1 MTKILG
7 LDLGTNSIGWAVVD
21 KENAKIIDAGVR
33 IFPAGKD
40 KLGSGDSEVSRNAL
54 RREKRQQRRGYFRRK
69 LRRIKLLEV
78 LRDADMCPLSMDELN
93 KWKKYSKNE
102 GAKNRTF
109 PNTEAFRNWLKMN
122 PYALRKKGLQ
132 EQISLYELGRVFYH
146 MIQHRGFLSTRK
158 DKDTG
163 KIFEGKEGIR
173 GIHETKEQL
182 AKHNTTLGSYLY
194 SIYPKEN
201 QSYKR
206 ITDHNGN
213 EARIRAR
220 YTLRDMYIHEFDEIW
235 NKQAEHL
242 GLDEIYVTK
251 TKTRFEKGSDRN
263 NRKKKKINYLIE
275 KYGKENVEIK
285 GDKIVT
291 KTSIPLKEY
300 LGGTRE
306 KLENGNI
313 KYKANESVL
322 FYQRPLRSQKQ
333 LLGKCSFEGYK
344 LYDKQNHK
352 YIEQG
357 PVPAAV
363 SHPEYE
369 EFRALQY
376 INNIEYA
383 DKKSRY
389 YRNLDEHQAEIV
401 MELFNAKKSN
411 FKFSEI
417 PKKLNL
423 SHVHFNYDN
432 EQQIPTNYTIVNL
445 KPLFPKEI
453 WAEHKNDIWHCFYF
467 FDDNEKLFQKLKKDY
482 QLKTDDQKIIEK
494 INLKDDYGNVSLKAI
509 RNITPF
515 LKKGYKFHVAV
526 ILGGVRNA
534 FRTTDDNGNPLD
546 RWDYFRDSHQEL
558 EKDIINIIKSKNKE
572 GEAIEQIKKY
582 LIQNN
587 YGFSNDD
594 RCFKKL
600 YHHSQ
605 QTIKKEQKDKIEE
618 IENLRNPVVQ
628 QSVSETKRIVNELIE
643 KYGKFDRIN
652 IELGRNIK
660 AGKDLRQKMT
670 QRIRENEAKNN
681 NARERILE
689 AGLRPTRDNV
699 QKYLLFEEI
708 EGKNGTALC
717 PYTGK
722 TMGVGDVIGT
732 NNTFQIEHIFP
743 RSTSLDDSF
752 GNKTLCESKF
762 NGLKG
767 NLTPFQFYQKNAD
780 KKLWGAENWDEIKKR
795 AFSVLP
801 YNKAKRFTS
810 ETDKKQFDE
819 KEFFEQQ
826 LNDSRYIAVK
836 TKEIVSEVCSDV
848 RVLSGGLTAELR
860 HLWGLNNILQPVEV
874 LDFDKAKVDAER
886 RIPHQLL
893 IDKEDKVIEIIP
905 TTNKKPDIEKN
916 EITIP
921 GLIKG
926 NKFEPVFKNIVKRP
940 FGVSEEH
947 KDGRYWVKLKTN
959 LDNIKIAPVF
969 TSPPSKNKDQIIIRG
984 MIKNNYF
991 SNDNLGRIATP
1002 KGFEDGVYRALF
1014 GVKNIQ
1020 LLQPEKNKQPKKS
1033 KNQLL
1038 LYGTVS
1044 NGIFTSYI
1052 FSYDA
1057 GEPDG
1062 NYWALIDLDVESV
1075 EYYKIKNELPTI
1087 GNDQLLIEGNI
1098 NADGCFTTNIDH
1110 QFSIELEE
1118 KPGKYWLIVNADF
1131 SSATYYS
1138 LDNTLK
1144 AEKDQRIVEG
1154 DIWVDKSTGEIKY
1167 DPKKNR
1173 DDHRH
1178 HAIDA
1183 MVVALAEQ
1191 SHVQKLSTYYA
1202 NRDEKLRG
1210 REYEKPEFNEPWD
1223 NFRKNAENKAA
1234 EILVS
1239 HKMNQ
1244 KERQVLTN
1252 IRKTINKNG
1261 KLYKSEGKAARGQLH
1276 KDSIYGARMAPG
1288 ADKEYYHIRKD
1299 VNSLTDAQIKKI
1311 VDKEVKK
1318 IIEHA
1323 KKEESVINKKIAELN
1338 KQLKKASEHEE
1349 AMIEKEIDELKKQI
1363 ELLYTLKNNKGGDR
1377 VPIKKVRIKE
1387 TIENAKKLKN
1397 KTIIKEKDG
1406 ELNQL
1411 NQFVNLRNNHHVAIY
1426 KDNNGNY
1433 SNEVITFW
1441 EAANRKKNNLPIINK
1456 KTEDGYTLENI
1467 FQKNDT
1473 YILFLDEEYILK
1485 NIKNQKLLSK
1495 YLFIVQKISG
1505 GDYFIEICF
1514 RHHLDSRN
1522 DQVAKN
1528 DYVYIKGFGD
1538 GITGYN
1544 RIKPVKVNIDDL
1556 GFISL

>member
-1 MTKILG
+1 MSKILG

-21 KENAKIIDAGVR
+21 KENEKIVDAGVR
-33 IFPAGKD
+33 IFPSGKD
-40 KLGSGDSEVSRNAL
+40 KLGTGDSEVSRNAL

-78 LRDADMCPLSMDELN
+78 LIDAKMCPLSVDELN
-93 KWKKYSKNE
+93 KWKKYTKNE
-102 GAKNRTF
+102 SAKNRTF
-109 PNTEAFRNWLKMN
+109 PDSDEFKNWLKMN
-122 PYALRKKGLQ
+122 PYALREQGLK
-132 EQISLYELGRVFYH
+132 EQIGLYELGRIFYH
-146 MIQHRGFLSTRK
+146 MIQRRGFLSTRK

-182 AKHNTTLGSYLY
+182 AKFNTTLGSYLH

-201 QSYKR
+201 QSYKK

-220 YTLRDMYIHEFDEIW
+220 YTLRDMYIQEFDEIW
-235 NKQAEHL
+235 NKQAEYL

-251 TKTRFEKGSDRN
+251 TKTRYEKGSDKN

-285 GDKIVT
+285 GDKIIT
-291 KTSIPLKEY
+291 KTNIPLKEY

-306 KLENGNI
+306 KLADGNV
-313 KYKANESVL
+313 KYKANESIL
-322 FYQRPLRSQKQ
+322 FFQRPLRSQKQ
-333 LLGKCSFEGYK
+333 LLGKCTFEGYR
-344 LYDKQNHK
+344 LYDKQHHK
-352 YIEQG
+352 YSEQG
-357 PVPAAV
+357 PSPAAV

-383 DKKSRY
+383 DKKNRY

-401 MELFNAKKSN
+401 MELFNTKKSN
-411 FKFSEI
+411 FKFGEI

-423 SHVHFNYDN
+423 SHVNFNYDN
-432 EQQIPTNYTIVNL
+432 DQQISANYTTANL
-445 KPLFPKEI
+445 KPLFPQKI
-453 WAEHKNDIWHCFYF
+453 WEEHKNDIWHCFYF
-467 FDDNEKLFQKLKKDY
+467 FDDNEKLFQKLKNDY

-494 INLKDDYGNVSLKAI
+494 INLKDDYKNVSLKAI

-534 FRTTDDNGNPLD
+534 FRTIDDNGNSLD

-558 EKDIINIIKSKNKE
+558 EKDIINIIKAKNKE
-572 GEAIEQIKKY
+572 GEAIEQIKKH
-582 LIQNN
+582 LIQNS

-605 QTIKKEQKDKIEE
+605 QTIKKKQKDKIEE

-628 QSVSETKRIVNELIE
+628 QSVSETKRIVNQLIE
-643 KYGKFDRIN
+643 KFGKFDRIN

-660 AGKDLRQKMT
+660 AGKDLRQRMT
-670 QRIRENEAKNN
+670 QRIRDNEAKNN
-681 NARERILE
+681 NARERIIE
-689 AGLRPTRDNV
+689 AGLRPTRNNV

-708 EGKNGTALC
+708 EEKNGTALC

-722 TMGVGDVIGT
+722 TMGIGDVIGT
-732 NNTFQIEHIFP
+732 NNMFQIEHIFP

-767 NLTPFQFYQKNAD
+767 NLTPYQFYQKNSD

-801 YNKAKRFTS
+801 YNKAKRFTA

-836 TKEIVSEVCSDV
+836 TKEIVSEVCTDV

-874 LDFDKAKVDAER
+874 LNFDKARVDADN

-893 IDKEDKVIEIIP
+893 IDKDEKVIDIIP
-905 TTNKKPDIEKN
+905 LTNEKPDIGKN
-916 EITIP
+916 EITLP
-921 GLIKG
+921 GWIKG
-926 NKFEPVFKNIVKRP
+926 NKFEPVFKNIAKKP
-940 FGVSEEH
+940 FSVDEDQ

-959 LDNIKIAPVF
+959 LDHIKIAPVF

-984 MIKNNYF
+984 LIKNNYF

-1002 KGFEDGVYRALF
+1002 KGLDDGVYRAMF
-1014 GVKNIQ
+1014 GVKNIE
-1020 LLQPEKNKQPKKS
+1020 LLAPEKNKQPKKA

-1038 LYGTVS
+1038 LYGAV
-1044 NGIFTSYI
+1044 NKGMFTSYI
-1052 FSYDA
+1052 FNYDV

-1062 NYWALIDLDVESV
+1062 NYWALIDLDVGNV
-1075 EYYKIKNELPTI
+1075 DYYKIKNELPTI

-1098 NADGCFTTNIDH
+1098 NTDGCFTTNIDH
-1110 QFSIELEE
+1110 QFNVELNE

-1131 SSATYYS
+1131 SSAQYYP
-1138 LDNTLK
+1138 LDNALK
-1144 AEKDQRIVEG
+1144 PEKDQRIVEG
-1154 DIWVDKSTGEIKY
+1154 NIWIDKKTGEIKY

-1183 MVVALAEQ
+1183 MVIALAEQ

-1202 NRDEKLRG
+1202 NKDEKLRG
-1210 REYEKPEFNEPWD
+1210 RKHEKPEFYEPWD
-1223 NFRKNAENKAA
+1223 DFRKNAENKAA

-1239 HKMNQ
+1239 HKINW

-1276 KDSIYGARMAPG
+1276 KDSIYGARMSPG
-1288 ADKEYYHIRKD
+1288 ADKAYYHIRKD
-1299 VNSLTDAQIKKI
+1299 VNSLTEAQIKKI

-1323 KKEESVINKKIAELN
+1323 KKEEPEINKKIAELT
-1338 KQLKKASEHEE
+1338 KQLNKASEHEE
-1349 AMIEKEIDELKKQI
+1349 SAIKQKISELKKQI
-1363 ELLYTLKNNKGGDR
+1363 EMLYTLKNNKGGDR

-1397 KTIIKEKDG
+1397 TTIIKEKDG
-1406 ELNQL
+1406 EPNQL
-1411 NQFVNLRNNHHVAIY
+1411 NQFVNPRNNHHVAIY
-1426 KDNNGNY
+1426 KDNNGEY
-1433 SNEVITFW
+1433 FEKIVTFW
-1441 EAANRKKNNLPIINK
+1441 EAAERKKNGIPIIDKNPADGATFITSLQENDMFVLGLK
-1456 KTEDGYTLENI
+1456 KEAIDWNNPDY
-1467 FQKNDT
+1467 
-1473 YILFLDEEYILK
+1473 
-1485 NIKNQKLLSK
+1485 KLLNK
-1495 YLFIVQKISG
+1495 HLYRVQKISST
-1505 GDYFIEICF
+1505 DYNF
-1514 RHHLDSRN
+1514 RHHLASTLDDEGEGIRIASF
-1522 DQVAKN
+1522 VAWERYNPIKIHLNNLGKN
-1528 DYVYIKGFGD
+1528 
-1538 GITGYN
+1538 
-1544 RIKPVKVNIDDL
+1544 
-1556 GFISL
+1556 